1 MAGWTNIS
9 VDTRITTH
17 PALLH
22 GLVLL
27 CSTTGGDVTV
37 YSGQDTSGQKIGT
50 FEGIADQ
57 STPVMFAPPLEC
69 DSGLYVDVGSNV
81 TEVLILWGPA

>member
-17 PALLH
+17 AALLH
-22 GLVLL
+22 GLILL

-37 YSGQDTSGQKIGT
+37 YSGQDTSGQKIGR
-50 FEGIADQ
+50 FEGTADV
-57 STPVMFAPPLEC
+57 SLPIRFDPPLEC
-69 DSGLYVDVGSNV
+69 DSGLYVDVGSTV
-81 TEVLILWGPA
+81 TEVTILWEPE